1 MVRYY
6 MNSANTQKIM
16 ESPDNRI
23 VFFCLARGYS
33 IGKKHKYL
41 KLVLRNIF
49 LNKYSKFYKNCAN
62 LIFHE
67 GNITFFDQFVIR
79 LFSLN
84 FKIQFIDIS
93 QLFVVP
99 NSLIWTGKSEYGLGY
114 SLMCRFNYFQ
124 IWELLQD
131 YDTAIRIDDDVL
143 VVNLG
148 NIQTDAIYVCSKLY
162 KESHIETNLSFYQY
176 LEERNIESLYDHK
189 FPPNCL
195 YITQLKF
202 WSKQK
207 VKEFLSEI
215 SNSPY
220 CLEHRWG
227 DTVVM
232 GVALKKF
239 VEVNS
244 ITLDKNIS
252 YIHLSHN
259 LFIRGGREVRISK
272 NRLHRY
278 FSIVKYYFKSEH
290 HVELTS
296 KL

>member
-1 MVRYY
+1 
-6 MNSANTQKIM
+6 MNSTNIQKTK
-16 ESPDNRI
+16 ESPENKI

-79 LFSLN
+79 LSSLN
-84 FKIQFIDIS
+84 FKIRFIDIS
-93 QLFVVP
+93 ELFVVP

-124 IWELLQD
+124 IWKLLQD
-131 YDTAIRIDDDVL
+131 FDTAIRIDDDVL
-143 VVNLG
+143 VVSLG
-148 NIQTDAIYVCSKLY
+148 NIETDATYVCSKLY
-162 KESHIETNLSFYQY
+162 KESHIETNTSFYQY
-176 LEERNIESLYDHK
+176 LEKRNLESLYDHK

-195 YITQLKF
+195 YITQVKF
-202 WSKQK
+202 WNKQK
-207 VKEFLSEI
+207 VNTFLDEI

-239 VEVNS
+239 VKVNS
-244 ITLDKNIS
+244 ITLDHKIS

-259 LFIRGGREVRISK
+259 LFVSDGVEVQIPADRIA
-272 NRLHRY
+272 RY
-278 FSIVKYYFKSEH
+278 FSICKHYFGSMYF
-290 HVELTS
+290 
-296 KL
+296 